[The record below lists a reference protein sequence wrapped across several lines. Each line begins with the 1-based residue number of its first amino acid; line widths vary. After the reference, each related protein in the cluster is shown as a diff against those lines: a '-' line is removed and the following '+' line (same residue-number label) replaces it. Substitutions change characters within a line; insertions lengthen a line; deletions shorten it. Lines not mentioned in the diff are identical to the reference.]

1 MKYEFQ
7 TIIAVENP
15 NDIKEEA
22 KSHFIDP
29 PPGIDPIE
37 VEIVDYKIST
47 APLLGNSVDSISCDP
62 VSKDSPLADNFY
74 EALITIETTAEE
86 YITNL
91 IQYGIEDPYSI
102 LTEVSPIVGLEKT
115 QQLIKWMK
123 TKEFTKAGLSYHP
136 EHGIAITKEPARLDW

>member
-7 TIIAVENP
+7 TIIAVEDP

-22 KSHFIDP
+22 QSHFLDP

-37 VEIVDYKIST
+37 VEIIDYKIST
-47 APLLGNSVDSISCDP
+47 APLLGKSGEKSQNLPSN
-62 VSKDSPLADNFY
+62 NFY
-74 EALITIETTAEE
+74 EALITIRTTAEE

-102 LTEVSPIVGLEKT
+102 LEEVSPIVGLDKI
-115 QQLIKWMK
+115 QQLVKWMK
-123 TKEFTKAGLSYHP
+123 TNQFTKAGLSYHP
-136 EHGIAITKEPARLDW
+136 EHGLAVINEPATLNW